1 MKTICKKIIALMLV
15 AILISFNFSFAV
27 TQSEINE
34 QKNKQTQLNNQIND
48 AEEKKKEVEQEKSET
63 LKEVESLNSQ
73 IDGYESQIDELD
85 SQIATANA
93 QIKESEEKIKQ
104 NEAEQA
110 KQEEMLKQRLVYVYE
125 SGETSYLDFL
135 LSSDNLMDFISN
147 YFLVSEVT
155 QMDKGL
161 LDNLAKQKQEIEDS
175 KKQIEESKQTLT
187 TAKAS
192 KENVSNQLKT
202 AKSEKDSKVANL
214 TEQEKAIQKEID
226 EIKDYEKSVSYK
238 LDAMEKAWKEQNT
251 PKNNTNTTNGGN
263 STYTNGGTST
273 YGFGYPVANHNT
285 SNEYG
290 VKKSYYHAPIGH
302 TGLDFTVGEGTPVY
316 AIGDG
321 IATLNYDP
329 PSGWGKNILI
339 LHKVNG
345 NKIYSF
351 YAHLNSICVAENSW
365 VTKGTLIG
373 YSGNTGSFSQGAHL
387 HFEIRTPNPSWYSNC
402 QNPRNYLP

>member
-1 MKTICKKIIALMLV
+1 MKTIYKKIIALMLV

-27 TQSEINE
+27 TQSEINA

-110 KQEEMLKQRLVYVYE
+110 KQEELLKQRLVYVYE

-192 KENVSNQLKT
+192 KESVSSQLKT

-214 TEQEKAIQKEID
+214 SDQEKELQKQIEELKAANAQIANEIRAA
-226 EIKDYEKSVSYK
+226 EIKYQKQLEELKKRASSTTPSGSGYFSAPVSASVTASAYYSSGSFHGA
-238 LDAMEKAWKEQNT
+238 LD
-251 PKNNTNTTNGGN
+251 
-263 STYTNGGTST
+263 
-273 YGFGYPVANHNT
+273 
-285 SNEYG
+285 YG
-290 VKKSYYHAPIGH
+290 VS
-302 TGLDFTVGEGTPVY
+302 VGTPVK
-316 AIGDG
+316 AAADG
-321 IATLNYDP
+321 VVMSTANLTTSYGTYVVIRHA
-329 PSGWGKNILI
+329 
-339 LHKVNG
+339 NG
-345 NKIYSF
+345 LQTYYCHGTKG
-351 YAHLNSICVAENSW
+351 SICVTPGQLVSRGQQIMLSGS
-365 VTKGTLIG
+365 TGHSKGP
-373 YSGNTGSFSQGAHL
+373 HL
-387 HFEIRTPNPSWYSNC
+387 HFEVRKSPYSYSYSATAYGQDCRVNPYS
-402 QNPRNYLP
+402 YL

>member
-34 QKNKQTQLNNQIND
+34 QKNKQTQLNNQINN

-110 KQEEMLKQRLVYVYE
+110 KQEELLKQRLVYVYE

-192 KENVSNQLKT
+192 KESVSSQLKT

-214 TEQEKAIQKEID
+214 SDQEKELQKQIEELKKHEEIVSGQIKALKDEYDRQIQN
-226 EIKDYEKSVSYK
+226 
-238 LDAMEKAWKEQNT
+238 AN
-251 PKNNTNTTNGGN
+251 KNNTSTNTGN
-263 STYTNGGTST
+263 ASSS
-273 YGFGYPVANHNT
+273 YGFGWPVKNPKIRT
-285 SNEYG
+285 GYG
-290 VKKSYYHAPIGH
+290 VAGRMWSSGYH
-302 TGLDFTVGEGTPVY
+302 TGVDFVASDNTPVY
-316 AIGDG
+316 SIGNG
-321 IATLNYDP
+321 IVVDTGYNAAY
-329 PSGWGKNILI
+329 
-339 LHKVNG
+339 G
-345 NKIYSF
+345 NFVEIYHGSNIYSF
-351 YAHLNSICVAENSW
+351 YAHATNVIVSSKQQ
-365 VTKGTLIG
+365 VTKGQQIMN
-373 YSGNTGSFSQGAHL
+373 SGHTGNVTGPHL
-387 HFEIRTPNPSWYSNC
+387 HFEIRTPGQKYANHVNPMSF
-402 QNPRNYLP
+402 LP